1 MLCAEFAD
9 QVIGE
14 GTVALIDHV
23 IDQMSRTAAAISVA
37 EEPPAD
43 PGRPP
48 TRAQRRA
55 ATRQAVID
63 ATIDCLV
70 EDGYATL
77 STRRVADRVGI
88 AQSTVMHHFETRE
101 ALLIEAVTQVAL
113 RLAEQALDTI
123 DLAALRTPEHRE
135 AVLDEAWV
143 QFTSPQALAA
153 AQLWAAVWN
162 EPELAPVLRELEER
176 LSSIIVNTAAALFP
190 ELAGN
195 PRLPALLDAAVSL
208 IRGLVLAIPVWGH
221 DAVTVRWQAIKPIIL
236 DATAEILGD

>member
-1 MLCAEFAD
+1 M
-9 QVIGE
+9 
-14 GTVALIDHV
+14 T
-23 IDQMSRTAAAISVA
+23 RTATASPTA
-37 EEPPAD
+37 EQPPAEPP
-43 PGRPP
+43 RRP
-48 TRAQRRA
+48 TRAEQRA

-70 EDGYATL
+70 EEGYSAL

-113 RLAEQALDTI
+113 RLAEQALDRI
-123 DLAALRTPEHRE
+123 DFAALRTPEHRE

-143 QFTSPQALAA
+143 EFTSPQALAA

-176 LSSIIVNTAAALFP
+176 LTSIIVNTTATLFP
-190 ELAGN
+190 ELADD
-195 PRLPALLDAAVSL
+195 PRLPALLDGAVSL

-221 DAVTVRWQAIKPIIL
+221 ESVTRRWQAIKPIIL
-236 DATAEILGD
+236 DATAQILGD